1 MEGQPT
7 TLPMTTA
14 DEVVKA
20 IAQQLGETDAKPL
33 SLLRKLVKK
42 LGSEQAL
49 AFLKETLEGE
59 AQGGMR
65 LPDGSCRRT
74 PGSVFF
80 YLVSTKGPTRV
91 RPLFW

>member
-14 DEVVKA
+14 ENVVKS
-20 IAQQLGETDAKPL
+20 IAQQLGETDAEPL
-33 SLLRKLVKK
+33 SLLHKLVKK
-42 LGSEQAL
+42 LVSEQTL
-49 AFLKETLEGE
+49 TFLKETLEGE

-74 PGSVFF
+74 PGCFF
-80 YLVSTKGPTRV
+80 YLVRTKGPTHV